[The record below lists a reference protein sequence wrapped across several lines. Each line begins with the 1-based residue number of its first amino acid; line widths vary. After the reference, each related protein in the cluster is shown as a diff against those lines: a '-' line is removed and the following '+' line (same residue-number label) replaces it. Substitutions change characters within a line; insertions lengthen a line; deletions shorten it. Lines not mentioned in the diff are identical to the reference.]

1 MTRTGDDEPIAC
13 PHFSISY
20 RQRSKGQSAVAGA
33 AYQSGEKLFSEYDQ
47 RTKNYRYKRHEVV
60 AKGVMLPPNAPRSY
74 ADRQILWN
82 AVEAAEKQWNSQ
94 LARGIVIALPR
105 ELPPEQYEELI
116 REYCQAQFVSRGM
129 IADYA
134 IHDKGDGNPHAH
146 IMLTLRAMDE
156 EGSWL
161 PKARKVYMLDE
172 RGERI
177 RLPSGQ
183 WKSYKV
189 KTTDWDDHGNAEIWR
204 SAWAEIVN
212 RYLERNGCEERI
224 DLRSYARQGRE
235 EAPTVHLG
243 PAVAHLEKKGVRTEI
258 GNYNRQIVDHNK
270 KMTSLKAALA
280 DIGSWITGAVEKL
293 KSLQAPEKQE
303 PTIYDYVSHFLRM
316 RKEGRASWGKG
327 ARQAAAVNE
336 AKFAA
341 DVLRWMTEHRVSSLE
356 DFRDFVAARQ
366 ASFNRLAAIGKEI
379 TKAETAIGHLAAY
392 ERLLPIHNQ
401 SKRGF
406 KRTRER
412 FAEEHREELAAFT
425 KAVRYM
431 KANGLTSDDVKRLER
446 ERKRL
451 LAEREEIR
459 TSLLAEDVDPAFIGK
474 IQHCIRIVLEADEA
488 VERQKST
495 MEQHRQTSIRV
506 QERTKRVQPW
516 KNDLPSIS

>member
-1 MTRTGDDEPIAC
+1 M
-13 PHFSISY
+13 
-20 RQRSKGQSAVAGA
+20 AGA

>member
-1 MTRTGDDEPIAC
+1 M
-13 PHFSISY
+13 
-20 RQRSKGQSAVAGA
+20 AGA

-47 RTKNYRYKRHEVV
+47 QTKNYRYKRHEVV

-105 ELPPEQYEELI
+105 ELPPEQYEKLI
-116 REYCQAQFVSRGM
+116 REYCQTQFVSRGM

-156 EGSWL
+156 EGNWL

-189 KTTDWDDHGNAEIWR
+189 KTTDWDDQGNAELWR

-243 PAVAHLEKKGVRTEI
+243 PAVAHLEEKGVRTEI

-270 KMTSLKAALA
+270 KMTSLKTALA

-303 PTIYDYVSHFLRM
+303 PTIYDYVSRFLRM

-327 ARQAAAVNE
+327 VRQAAAVNE

-356 DFRDFVAARQ
+356 DFRGFVAARQ
-366 ASFNRLAAIGKEI
+366 ESFNRLAAIGKEI
-379 TKAETAIGHLAAY
+379 TKTETAIGHLAAY

-412 FAEEHREELAAFT
+412 FAEDHREELAAFT
-425 KAVRYM
+425 KAIRYM
-431 KANGLTSDDVKRLER
+431 KANGLSADDAKRHAAEK
-446 ERKRL
+446 KRL
-451 LAEREEIR
+451 LAERETIR
-459 TSLLAEDVDPAFIGK
+459 SALLAEDVDPVFIGR
-474 IQHCIRIVLEADEA
+474 INHCIRTVLEAGET
-488 VERQKST
+488 VEQ
-495 MEQHRQTSIRV
+495 
-506 QERTKRVQPW
+506 QERVPEQVHQLSDKEHGRTKEVKPRRRDQP
-516 KNDLPSIS
+516 DAR

>member
-1 MTRTGDDEPIAC
+1 M
-13 PHFSISY
+13 
-20 RQRSKGQSAVAGA
+20 AGA

-94 LARGIVIALPR
+94 LARGIVMALPR

-116 REYCQAQFVSRGM
+116 REYCQTQFVSRGM

-156 EGSWL
+156 EGNWL
-161 PKARKVYMLDE
+161 PKARKIYMLDE

-189 KTTDWDDHGNAEIWR
+189 KTTDWDDHSNAEIWR

-224 DLRSYARQGRE
+224 DLRSHARQGRE

-270 KMTSLKAALA
+270 KMTSLKTALA

-303 PTIYDYVSHFLRM
+303 PTIYDYVSRFLRL

-356 DFRDFVAARQ
+356 DFRGFVAARQ
-366 ASFNRLAAIGKEI
+366 ESFNRLAAIGKEI
-379 TKAETAIGHLAAY
+379 TKTETAIGHLAAY

-431 KANGLTSDDVKRLER
+431 KANGLSAGDAERLAAEK
-446 ERKRL
+446 KRL

-459 TSLLAEDVDPAFIGK
+459 ALLLAEDVDPVFIGK
-474 IQHCIRIVLEADEA
+474 IQYCIRTVLEAGET
-488 VERQKST
+488 VVR
-495 MEQHRQTSIRV
+495 
-506 QERTKRVQPW
+506 ERTLSQQTTEFPTQGQRKPKSRTQTRNGGRDAVRWQG
-516 KNDLPSIS
+516 DLL